1 MFART
6 PALNEEEERKDIFAP
21 VADLMVGVVFVFIVL
36 MIALVLNLQKE
47 DTVPKS
53 EYEKLRTEYERLRAE
68 NDRLTTF
75 ARFVRESNALQIMS
89 QLAIADQ
96 TRNQLLEELK
106 KRLDSA
112 KIEVKVDPRVGTLRL
127 PSSKLF
133 EIGEADPTQ
142 KGADTI
148 KQLGA
153 VLSEVLPCYSLDDK
167 TNRPACRPGIDLS
180 RLSAVYVEGHTDVT
194 PFSGLRGR
202 FRDNWD
208 LSAGRAIEAYKLMT
222 GQFEPLKDLKNKDGD
237 ALLGVSG
244 YADTRPVIRDA
255 PDRRLLDIAD
265 QDRRIEVRV
274 IMTTNEQLVNTVL
287 NELNSRLRDIDDLI
301 AR

>member
-1 MFART
+1 MK
-6 PALNEEEERKDIFAP
+6 N
-21 VADLMVGVVFVFIVL
+21 FVQNMRNREL
-36 MIALVLNLQKE
+36 K
-47 DTVPKS
+47 
-53 EYEKLRTEYERLRAE
+53 
-68 NDRLTTF
+68 NDRLTSF

-96 TRNQLLEELK
+96 TRSELLDQLK

-112 KIEVKVDPRVGTLRL
+112 KIDVKVDPRAGTLRL

-142 KGADTI
+142 KGAETI

-153 VLSEVLPCYSLDDK
+153 VLSEVLPCYSLDDN
-167 TNRPACRPGIDLS
+167 TRGPACRAGIDVS

-222 GQFEPLKDLKNKDGD
+222 GQFEALKDLKNKDGG

-244 YADTRPVIRDA
+244 YADTRPVVRDA
-255 PDRRLLDIAD
+255 PDRKLLEIAD

>member
-1 MFART
+1 MFARN
-6 PALNEEEERKDIFAP
+6 PALAEEEERKDIFAP

-53 EYEKLRTEYERLRAE
+53 EYEKLRTE
-68 NDRLTTF
+68 NDRLTSF
-75 ARFVRESNALQIMS
+75 AQFVRDSNALQIMS

-96 TRNQLLEELK
+96 TRSQLLEELRQ
-106 KRLDSA
+106 RLDSA
-112 KIEVKVDPRVGTLRL
+112 KIEVKVDPRAGTLRL
-127 PSSKLF
+127 PASKLF

-142 KGADTI
+142 TGAETI

-153 VLSEVLPCYSLDDK
+153 VLSDILPCYSLDDH
-167 TNRPACRPGIDLS
+167 TSRPMCRAGIDAS

-222 GQFEPLKDLKNKDGD
+222 GEFDPLKNLKNKDGEV
-237 ALLGVSG
+237 LLGVSG
-244 YADTRPVIRDA
+244 YADTRPAVRDA
-255 PDRRLLDIAD
+255 PDRKLLDIAD
-265 QDRRIEVRV
+265 QDRRIEIRV

-287 NELNSRLRDIDDLI
+287 NELNSKVRDIDDLI

>member
-1 MFART
+1 MFARN
-6 PALNEEEERKDIFAP
+6 PAPAQEEERKDIFAP

-53 EYEKLRTEYERLRAE
+53 EYEKLRAE
-68 NDRLTTF
+68 NDKLTSF
-75 ARFVRESNALQIMS
+75 AQFVHDSNALQIMS

-96 TRNQLLEELK
+96 TRSQLLEELR

-112 KIEVKVDPRVGTLRL
+112 KIEVKVDPRAGTLRL
-127 PSSKLF
+127 PASKLF

-142 KGADTI
+142 TGAETI
-148 KQLGA
+148 KQLGG
-153 VLSEVLPCYSLDDK
+153 VLSDILPCYSLDDH
-167 TNRPACRPGIDLS
+167 TSRPVCRAGIDAS

-194 PFSGLRGR
+194 PFSGLRGQ

-222 GQFEPLKDLKNKDGD
+222 AQFDPLKNLKNKDGD
-237 ALLGVSG
+237 VLLGVSG
-244 YADTRPVIRDA
+244 YADTRPAVRDA
-255 PDRRLLDIAD
+255 PDRKLLDIAD
-265 QDRRIEVRV
+265 QDRRIEIRV